1 MAPPSLLELAR
12 RARIARQSEP
22 ATPANTDPRS
32 SPTPSDRSQLGS
44 DATPNPF
51 LGGSSSSSIIPHT
64 DRLKSFGERALKR
77 IKLTEESQADI
88 EERYALQFIHT
99 LQVEDLLNKGIEE
112 QDASWKPSKQLA
124 KTLRDYIWTLL
135 LLPNIRYY
143 SGTVENAIISAA
155 RANKVKGLPLKNT
168 NETPEV
174 VKWLAREFSIIRSE
188 IKSTIKSSMK
198 AGSELENVAD
208 LASALLERTP
218 GLNPTLGLFHRLAYI
233 RRHLRCH
240 KHSAL
245 EFWPK
250 VDSGLNELH
259 DAGPEDFLEG
269 MKFSFEEDIEK
280 HGDPVQ
286 STHRPCSETFNDSCL
301 KDLKTLSTFA
311 TQIQYIP
318 SRKRSSKSKKRKHAE
333 REEGD
338 EESEEERA
346 PQSSNG
352 VDDSRLSGSEDR
364 GGDPEDNP
372 SS

>member
-77 IKLTEESQADI
+77 IKLTEESQAEFRQYI
-88 EERYALQFIHT
+88 EAL
-99 LQVEDLLNKGIEE
+99 EDLLNKGIEE

-174 VKWLAREFSIIRSE
+174 VKWLAASSVL
-188 IKSTIKSSMK
+188 SGIKSSMK

-250 VDSGLNELH
+250 VDSGLNELSRRR
-259 DAGPEDFLEG
+259 G

-286 STHRPCSETFNDSCL
+286 SH
-301 KDLKTLSTFA
+301 
-311 TQIQYIP
+311 P
-318 SRKRSSKSKKRKHAE
+318 SPLF
-333 REEGD
+333 GNL
-338 EESEEERA
+338 
-346 PQSSNG
+346 Q
-352 VDDSRLSGSEDR
+352 
-364 GGDPEDNP
+364 
-372 SS
+372 